1 MTKTIKLF
9 SLLLMFVFSTVFAES
24 DLDKYR
30 LYVTKVDPELHCF
43 EMSNGMILNTVKKRW
58 KREILPEVGTEIFL
72 LPFQFNTNQTG
83 ARVEDGEFIAA
94 FKGENRVS
102 VLLLWMSPGFEQ
114 HALTFVSA
122 KPVKWFF
129 SSVQEYVIELSDG
142 SKWKCIESANFDK
155 GDPVIVTGAPELGK
169 WCIINPNP
177 SSFEESEDNSTIT
190 YPIIIVTPN
199 LESEEASKK
208 YTEHGQ
214 KL

>member
-1 MTKTIKLF
+1 MTKAVKLF
-9 SLLLMFVFSTVFAES
+9 SLLFLFVFSTVFAEP

-43 EMSNGMILNTVKKRW
+43 EVSNGLILNTVEKRW
-58 KREILPEVGTEIFL
+58 KRETLPGVGTEIFL
-72 LPFQFNTNQTG
+72 LPYQFNANKTD
-83 ARVEDGEFIAA
+83 ARVEDGEFIAG
-94 FKGENRVS
+94 FKAENRIKA
-102 VLLLWMSPGFEQ
+102 LLLWLSPGSEQ

-142 SKWKCIESANFDK
+142 SKWTSKISANFDK
-155 GDPVIVTGAPELGK
+155 GDPVIVTGAPEEGK

-177 SSFEESEDNSTIT
+177 STFEGSEDNAEIV
-190 YPIIIVTPN
+190 YPCIIVTPY

-208 YTEHGQ
+208 
-214 KL
+214 